1 MRAVSIALVHFPV
14 LDGKRAEV
22 TTTVTNLDVHDLARS
37 ARTFGCTSYF
47 VVHPVE
53 AQRTLVSR
61 IQEHWTTGSSA
72 QRIPTRKVALA
83 LLRLVPSLEAMFATF
98 GGRDEVE
105 LWATAARSTR
115 EPLAFAQ
122 ARERLQTDGKPVV
135 ILFGTGWGL
144 APEVVASVD
153 ALLPAIHRAPGM
165 GEGEVYNHLSVRAAC
180 AITLDRLLG
189 A

>member
-1 MRAVSIALVHFPV
+1 MRAVSIALVHHPV

-53 AQRTLVSR
+53 AQRTLVGR

-72 QRIPTRKVALA
+72 ERIPTRKVALA
-83 LLRLVPSLEAMFATF
+83 LLRVVPSLEAMVTSL
-98 GGRDEVE
+98 GGRGEVE

-115 EPLAFAQ
+115 PPLAYG
-122 ARERLQTDGKPVV
+122 RR
-135 ILFGTGWGL
+135 
-144 APEVVASVD
+144 AS
-153 ALLPAIHRAPGM
+153 R
-165 GEGEVYNHLSVRAAC
+165 
-180 AITLDRLLG
+180 
-189 A
+189 